1 MLKFR
6 PYQEIAYNDCLN
18 YLNDKTNYKKSIVI
32 AGTGW
37 GKALLI
43 GALAKAIESPVL
55 VLQPSKELLEQNF
68 SKLIGFGGEG
78 TIFSAG
84 LGIKEIS
91 KTTFA
96 TPKSIIGHIDKFIEL
111 GVNTLLVDECFT
123 GDTEILTEKGFQKF
137 NSLNKNLKVAQWEN
151 GNVSFVNPLRY
162 IEKDYNGEMI
172 NFNVKHNISVPMTPN
187 HEQLIINKNKQS
199 KVFIKDIKFKYEN
212 KIPTFGTFIINDEN
226 KLSDL
231 ERLYIATQADGS
243 IHKIVNTHVTIS
255 FSFAKDRKVQNLLNL
270 CKSTNTPVSEVKC
283 RKGFRR
289 FLVKMPIGTTKI
301 VSNHINFP
309 MSVNKAKE
317 IIEEMVLWDGY
328 INNKKHLYYYSSVV
342 KENVDFY
349 QSVSVLCGYST
360 NYTCVPDNRKTSYKD
375 LYRLY
380 INKNPNYLS
389 TQNASIDKFNYNGK
403 VYCVEVP
410 SNNIV
415 IRHNGFVFITGNCHL
430 QCKPGSVIDNIIKK
444 LGNKIK
450 VIGFTATPIILVNN
464 REGSQLKMLNK
475 TKSSIFNNIIHVT
488 QIQELIKNKYWSKLI
503 YEQCKQDQSYL
514 KLNSQGTEFTEYSVN
529 NFFSKNNI
537 ISQMKEANNKLAN
550 ERNSILIFVPSIA
563 DGESLKKLI
572 DRKDCDL
579 IHSYLDNKERELI
592 INKFKLGVL
601 KTLININIAGVGFDH
616 PALDTIIHGAP
627 TNSFARYSQ
636 HIGRGVRIHPNK
648 KDCLI
653 LDFSSN
659 YERFGKVENIT
670 YECIEHYGWG
680 MFNGEYCLTSQP
692 INFKP
697 VTKDYLISYYGK
709 LKRDNEKL
717 TEKLNEYTLKKKDIV
732 FTFGKHKGETIK
744 EIAQKN
750 KGYLKWLL
758 EQKDFKWE
766 NLRDGLTIKNEIIQN
781 L

>member
-68 SKLIGFGGEG
+68 SKLVGFGGEG

-96 TPKSIIGHIDKFIEL
+96 TPKSIISHIDKFIEL
-111 GVNTLLVDECFT
+111 GVNTLLIDE
-123 GDTEILTEKGFQKF
+123 
-137 NSLNKNLKVAQWEN
+137 A
-151 GNVSFVNPLRY
+151 
-162 IEKDYNGEMI
+162 
-172 NFNVKHNISVPMTPN
+172 
-187 HEQLIINKNKQS
+187 
-199 KVFIKDIKFKYEN
+199 
-212 KIPTFGTFIINDEN
+212 
-226 KLSDL
+226 
-231 ERLYIATQADGS
+231 
-243 IHKIVNTHVTIS
+243 
-255 FSFAKDRKVQNLLNL
+255 
-270 CKSTNTPVSEVKC
+270 
-283 RKGFRR
+283 
-289 FLVKMPIGTTKI
+289 
-301 VSNHINFP
+301 
-309 MSVNKAKE
+309 
-317 IIEEMVLWDGY
+317 
-328 INNKKHLYYYSSVV
+328 
-342 KENVDFY
+342 
-349 QSVSVLCGYST
+349 
-360 NYTCVPDNRKTSYKD
+360 
-375 LYRLY
+375 
-380 INKNPNYLS
+380 
-389 TQNASIDKFNYNGK
+389 
-403 VYCVEVP
+403 
-410 SNNIV
+410 
-415 IRHNGFVFITGNCHL
+415 HL

-503 YEQCKQDQSYL
+503 YEQYKQDQSYL
-514 KLNSQGTEFTEYSVN
+514 KLNSQGTEFTEYSIN

-537 ISQMKEANNKLAN
+537 INQMKEANNKLVN

-680 MFNGEYCLTSQP
+680 MFNGDQCLTSQP
-692 INFKP
+692 INYKP

-709 LKRDNEKL
+709 LRKDNEKL
-717 TEKLNEYTLKKKDIV
+717 TEKINEYTLKKKDIV